1 MARRLG
7 FYGIQ
12 GLPLRGWSYRDRS
25 LDPYIISTEGAWNY
39 GTVGGAVK
47 HYIGL
52 EEHQP
57 SFLDLIL
64 FGQSE
69 FPFLPN
75 AIESGHEF
83 LDDPSQALCPYT
95 AEIHPELSMDNEA
108 YLHYVERGG
117 KLCWDTHHVR
127 RGFRNQGGPNAEPAI
142 DWRELITNLP
152 DNSIG
157 LIHVQPHSVQEE
169 QLFLDGEPCT
179 LLYML
184 MWLNEITKAPV
195 ILEIHPNLW
204 NPWANEARLRAW
216 LHRLHEVML
225 IPEPEAA

>member
-127 RGFRNQGGPNAEPAI
+127 RGFRNQGGPNAEPVI
-142 DWRELITNLP
+142 DWRGLLNELP
-152 DNSIG
+152 RNSIQ

-169 QLFLDGEPCT
+169 QMFLNAENTT
-179 LLYML
+179 LLAML
-184 MWLNEITKAPV
+184 LALNQVAPKAPV
-195 ILEIHPNLW
+195 ILEIRPSA
-204 NPWANEARLRAW
+204 NPWKNRARLRAW
-216 LHRLHEVML
+216 LNRLQAVMFVGS
-225 IPEPEAA
+225 